1 MIFHYVS
8 LSKNNIPTQVD
19 CTETILARLHQCLCN
34 SGIIKVTWS
43 HVPAEYMFKET
54 ACQKANERE
63 RRRRRRRKKGIIGK
77 GKSNGGEGKEEK
89 GGEEQFFFVFYW
101 RYMHSFV
108 PLMHLINDQHAHNIK
123 NFIRFLQQI
132 FSIKITSFCLLLNH
146 FFLIYSAQSIFGFAW
161 FSLSLVCI
169 LDPCLQTCQGQLL
182 VTPVIINPLP
192 PSQTSL
198 LLCHNILTSGEFVS
212 DLYFSGILFAWKET

>member
-1 MIFHYVS
+1 M
-8 LSKNNIPTQVD
+8 D

-132 FSIKITSFCLLLNH
+132 FSIKITSFCLLWIISFWFIVPNP
-146 FFLIYSAQSIFGFAW
+146 FLVLLDF
-161 FSLSLVCI
+161 LSLVCI

>member
-1 MIFHYVS
+1 MFLQSIY
-8 LSKNNIPTQVD
+8 SKKQ
-19 CTETILARLHQCLCN
+19 
-34 SGIIKVTWS
+34 
-43 HVPAEYMFKET
+43 HVKKQMR
-54 ACQKANERE
+54 ERE
-63 RRRRRRRKKGIIGK
+63 GERGGERKGLLGRERAM
-77 GKSNGGEGKEEK
+77 EGKEKRKKKEEK
-89 GGEEQFFFVFYW
+89 NDFFCVFYW

-161 FSLSLVCI
+161 FSLALLCT

-192 PSQTSL
+192 SSQTSL

-212 DLYFSGILFAWKET
+212 DLYFNGILFAWKET